1 MSPARIFILDANVFI
16 ESAKRYY
23 AFDIAPGFW
32 DALIRHA
39 RGGLVRSIDK
49 VKDEIDR
56 GNDDLTTWIG
66 GNFHQWFDSTNQQ
79 DVIDAYATV
88 MGWAQFQPQYIPGAK
103 TEFANNADGW
113 LIAFAL
119 AKGFT
124 VVTDERYNSDIKRRI
139 PIPNACNGVG
149 VSYLDTFALMRELG
163 VKLSSPA

>member
-88 MGWAQFQPQYIPGAK
+88 MGWAQFGLSIS
-103 TEFANNADGW
+103 
-113 LIAFAL
+113 L
-119 AKGFT
+119 ARKL
-124 VVTDERYNSDIKRRI
+124 NSLTTLM
-139 PIPNACNGVG
+139 VG
-149 VSYLDTFALMRELG
+149 
-163 VKLSSPA
+163 